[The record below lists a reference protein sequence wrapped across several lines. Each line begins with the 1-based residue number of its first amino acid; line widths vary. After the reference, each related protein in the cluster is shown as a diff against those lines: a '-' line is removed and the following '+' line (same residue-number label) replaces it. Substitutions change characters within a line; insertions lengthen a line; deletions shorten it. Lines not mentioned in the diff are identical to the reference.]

1 MADWPSQDPQATAS
15 AAVDDDWGDDFGGFE
30 AAEPIQP
37 AMAQPVQQGI
47 TATPSIWAQLSTGA
61 VPQVSPGGT
70 ANQSPGGVNTDPA
83 QGVPFHDGGS
93 QTPESQELCKTA
105 VLQQQE
111 LCEKQLQAAL
121 TKETE
126 RCEELLQ
133 KQHDR
138 LLQQLEEDRGQT
150 EERVQVAIKQQQQKD
165 QEEFEKVLAQ
175 EREKSQQAIQEAVK
189 AEQEAGR
196 DALQAALQEE
206 RGKSRDLLEEQ
217 RAELQGLLQ
226 EERDRGRQ
234 AVEEAVR
241 EERKRA
247 KDVTAAAVEEER
259 QRGREAVSRAVE
271 QAQQEMKLYITEQR
285 KELCKTAVL
294 QQQELCEKQLQAAL
308 TKETER
314 CEELLQ
320 KQHDRLLQQLEEDR
334 GQTEERVQVA
344 IKQQQQ
350 KDQAFVHV
358 STAYAN
364 CDRSY
369 IEEVIYPPPVQPQ
382 KLIDALEWMDDTM
395 VTKLTPDLIGKRPNT
410 YTFTKA
416 CAEYLLTQEA
426 ADLPLSIVRPS
437 IIGASWRE
445 PLVIGKGLLRTMRG
459 EYNAYADIIPV
470 DLPAN
475 LMIAVAWDTAVSR
488 PENIPVYNSTS
499 GGVNP
504 FRWGEIEG
512 MLVTYFKK
520 YPLDKPFRRPNC
532 AFVSN
537 SFMYQYWQIV
547 SHKGPAYLYDIW
559 LRMIGQKPRSVSSV
573 CPQSGS

>member
-93 QTPESQELCKTA
+93 QTPESQRSRTISGTSQASSEAEPTATANQIHFPTDFSQLDAPAEVLPANKAVPQSAASQSGTEPAIPQPNQVSVDSGDNQSKESIPTSSTNESTATPDQSQQGDAVIPQHVPTAILEENKELKDQVQKLHDNLSTAEREKLAIQQDLQDLLQKQQAVEQQLSDQTLLSEQQKEKYQQLQEKHLEELADIRKAGHDALAVIVEEYKELCKTA

-285 KELCKTAVL
+285 KADQAVRQRSLAGVELFLSGAL
-294 QQQELCEKQLQAAL
+294 QQIRTLMDNSPPREN
-308 TKETER
+308 T
-314 CEELLQ
+314 
-320 KQHDRLLQQLEEDR
+320 
-334 GQTEERVQVA
+334 TEET
-344 IKQQQQ
+344 
-350 KDQAFVHV
+350 D
-358 STAYAN
+358 ST
-364 CDRSY
+364 
-369 IEEVIYPPPVQPQ
+369 
-382 KLIDALEWMDDTM
+382 
-395 VTKLTPDLIGKRPNT
+395 
-410 YTFTKA
+410 
-416 CAEYLLTQEA
+416 
-426 ADLPLSIVRPS
+426 
-437 IIGASWRE
+437 
-445 PLVIGKGLLRTMRG
+445 
-459 EYNAYADIIPV
+459 
-470 DLPAN
+470 
-475 LMIAVAWDTAVSR
+475 
-488 PENIPVYNSTS
+488 
-499 GGVNP
+499 
-504 FRWGEIEG
+504 
-512 MLVTYFKK
+512 
-520 YPLDKPFRRPNC
+520 
-532 AFVSN
+532 
-537 SFMYQYWQIV
+537 
-547 SHKGPAYLYDIW
+547 
-559 LRMIGQKPRSVSSV
+559 
-573 CPQSGS
+573 